1 MIVLRNPIKNVKP
14 LYLMDTHEYQLYDGR
29 KVPAEVLYEGN
40 EDGKKIYLDIQKE
53 NRKATKAK
61 GKQS

>member
-1 MIVLRNPIKNVKP
+1 
-14 LYLMDTHEYQLYDGR
+14 MDTHEYQLYDGR